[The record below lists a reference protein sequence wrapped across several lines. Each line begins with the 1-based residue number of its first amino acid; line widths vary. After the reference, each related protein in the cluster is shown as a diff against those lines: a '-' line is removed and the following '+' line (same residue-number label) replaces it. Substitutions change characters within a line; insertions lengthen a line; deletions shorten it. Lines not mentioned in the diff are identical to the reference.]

1 MKAKNG
7 QVALYLVL
15 VLVAIT
21 ILVAMNVGVFLS
33 VRTKNRAMNAGDAA
47 ALAAA
52 RVQGE
57 LLNEIGQLNV
67 AHLRAALEND
77 EAECRRIEAEQARL
91 CFLGPLEGIVRGS
104 DAARDNG
111 AEPDD
116 EMRDLLK
123 QHVIDIRTM
132 YVTTPDMY
140 PSPWEGAWEDYA
152 AALEAKLADELYA
165 GPDNILFMDEAG
177 GHLLLSPAFYNAV
190 AGRNWCWFRG
200 NAESLLESYSSFGD
214 WGPLPTADDETRRRR
229 SANSEVYSLHLVP
242 RTGSAVDLLG
252 TNLVCRLADATPAD
266 LANSFVITNRGE
278 TWYFYDADA
287 DWRDWWEIDPDG
299 EWQFPVVGSVKPE
312 YDVRGAAAIC
322 RVRMKYPTMLES
334 GDDERTAEWVAAAK
348 PFGTVENESGET
360 DVVTSN
366 RLFVT
371 SAFAATRLVPIDV
384 VGGQDLSTA
393 DAEWMR
399 HVREDL
405 GDYLL
410 NGPRAGRNCY
420 YCRQLVTWERAS
432 FRQEGVYWLKYHAKE
447 CIRPTGGGGG
457 PSRGG
462 SHHAH

>member
-21 ILVAMNVGVFLS
+21 ILVTMNVGVFLS

-47 ALAAA
+47 SLAAS

-57 LLNEIGQLNV
+57 LLNEIGSLNV
-67 AHLRAALEND
+67 EHLKAALAND
-77 EAECRRIEAEQARL
+77 ETECQRIEAEQARR
-91 CFLGPLEGIVRGS
+91 CFLGPLDGIDAGNA
-104 DAARDNG
+104 AARDNG
-111 AEPDD
+111 AEPSD
-116 EMRDLLK
+116 EMRDILK

-140 PSPWEGAWEDYA
+140 PSPWEGAWEEYA
-152 AALEAKLADELYA
+152 AALESKIGGALYA

-177 GHLLLSPAFYNAV
+177 GHLLLNKAFYDAI
-190 AGRNWCWFRG
+190 AASNWCWFRF
-200 NAESLLESYSSFGD
+200 NAESLLSDYSGFGD

-242 RTGSAVDLLG
+242 KTGSAVDLLG
-252 TNLVCRLADATPAD
+252 TNLVCRLTGASPED
-266 LANSFVITNRGE
+266 LANSFVITNRSE

-287 DWRDWWEIDPDG
+287 DWRDWWEIDLDC
-299 EWQFPVVGSVKPE
+299 EWQFPVVGLVKPE

-348 PFGTVENESGET
+348 PFGTVENERGET

-371 SAFAATRLVPIDV
+371 SAFAATRLVPIDT
-384 VGGQDLSTA
+384 VGGNDLSTA

-405 GDYLL
+405 GDYLR
-410 NGPRAGRNCY
+410 NGPRADRNCF

-432 FRQEGVYWLKYHAKE
+432 FRRQGATWLKYNAKD
-447 CIRPTGGGGG
+447 CIRPTGGG
-457 PSRGG
+457 SARGG
-462 SHHAH
+462 ARHGH